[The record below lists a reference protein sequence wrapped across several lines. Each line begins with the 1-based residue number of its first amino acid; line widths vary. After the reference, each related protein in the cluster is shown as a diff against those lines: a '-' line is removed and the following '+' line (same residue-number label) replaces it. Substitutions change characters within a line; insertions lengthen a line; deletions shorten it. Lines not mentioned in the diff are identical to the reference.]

1 MTAANQQARNPF
13 VVTALKTLPTAT
25 EFIHGRCAM
34 GLTLGHHLY
43 AALHQ
48 DALNK
53 LIRAYRAARPKYF
66 FYAVRRSGQAREA

>member
-1 MTAANQQARNPF
+1 
-13 VVTALKTLPTAT
+13 
-25 EFIHGRCAM
+25 M